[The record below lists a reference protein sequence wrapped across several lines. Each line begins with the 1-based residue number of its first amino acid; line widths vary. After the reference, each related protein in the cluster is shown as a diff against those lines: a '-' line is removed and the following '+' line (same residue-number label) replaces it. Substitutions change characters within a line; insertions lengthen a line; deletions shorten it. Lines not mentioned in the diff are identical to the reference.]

1 MLAENIDIKV
11 EGNDYYILD
20 YDNYTIHKFTE
31 TKEVKNVVEDEVIT
45 YTITVTNTGDL
56 AKGIT
61 VNVAE
66 GQTVTLSF
74 EVLVHYMDINTTIS
88 NTAYV
93 DDYATNRVDTPY
105 INPEAQIGCNIV
117 KNGTST
123 ITNADQLVEYEIT
136 YTASIKDYIGN
147 AEVVIVD
154 TLPYEIDE
162 TKSDLAGGTY
172 DARAKTITWTE
183 SINNLN
189 TIENGDNQINIT
201 KKISVVY
208 KGLNSKISSLTNKV
222 QGSLNLLDTG
232 EANTVETEFESKVN
246 ILSRVIVRYVNE
258 FGYEIGTMEIIEG
271 PEGTTYVT
279 HFKDIENYEFLRV
292 EGNTEGILADETQ
305 EVTYV
310 YKRIEGKVIVR
321 YLEKDNTPDDD
332 TDNVVLAEE
341 ETISGYSG
349 DAYETSRKEIDGY
362 QATDPEPEN
371 AQGTY
376 TQENIEVIYFYTKQ
390 AFNLGVEKNLSRVIL
405 NGEQL
410 ALSSNLTKV
419 EIVADEIQ
427 NTNLEIAYTIKVT
440 NNGEIEGT
448 ADVIERLPQYFS
460 LADGTSSEWQEQAD
474 GTLKATVTLLPGET
488 KELNVVLSLNR
499 GENNLGV
506 LTNIVE
512 LANVTNPANF
522 EETTLED
529 NTSKVDIIVTV
540 KTGGT
545 TIIPLILTVFTA
557 LTMVVVGI
565 VVIKKKVL

>member
-1 MLAENIDIKV
+1 MFIAKLDNSGNIIWIKDFTYLIQDSEDILTLLYGIAQYSDDLLFTEITSPYGIYIPSEETVNGEEIIIESDSEVDYDMYIMKINKSGKTMWLADADVLAENIDIKV

-88 NTAYV
+88 NIAYV

-183 SINNLN
+183 TINNIN
-189 TIENGDNQINIT
+189 TIKNGDNQINIT

-208 KGLNSKISSLTNKV
+208 KGLNSKIPSLTNKV
-222 QGSLNLLDTG
+222 QGSLNLLDT
-232 EANTVETEFESKVN
+232 EETNTVETEFESKVN

-279 HFKDIENYEFLRV
+279 HFKDIENKL
-292 EGNTEGILADETQ
+292 
-305 EVTYV
+305 
-310 YKRIEGKVIVR
+310 
-321 YLEKDNTPDDD
+321 PM
-332 TDNVVLAEE
+332 
-341 ETISGYSG
+341 
-349 DAYETSRKEIDGY
+349 
-362 QATDPEPEN
+362 
-371 AQGTY
+371 
-376 TQENIEVIYFYTKQ
+376 YTKG
-390 AFNLGVEKNLSRVIL
+390 LKEK
-405 NGEQL
+405 
-410 ALSSNLTKV
+410 
-419 EIVADEIQ
+419 
-427 NTNLEIAYTIKVT
+427 
-440 NNGEIEGT
+440 
-448 ADVIERLPQYFS
+448 
-460 LADGTSSEWQEQAD
+460 
-474 GTLKATVTLLPGET
+474 
-488 KELNVVLSLNR
+488 
-499 GENNLGV
+499 
-506 LTNIVE
+506 
-512 LANVTNPANF
+512 
-522 EETTLED
+522 
-529 NTSKVDIIVTV
+529 
-540 KTGGT
+540 
-545 TIIPLILTVFTA
+545 
-557 LTMVVVGI
+557 
-565 VVIKKKVL
+565 